1 MIPGELPYCEF
12 DRRTGR
18 FTAIRNCASEAD
30 RDRAAKEHIE
40 RNRERLKARS
50 GLEKK
55 KRIRLHKEIDE
66 LERTF
71 KLGRYSPVAQV
82 DDKRTEKRLKAEGK
96 KLQWFARKKD
106 QAGKPPA

>member
-18 FTAIRNCASEAD
+18 LTAIRNCASEAD

-40 RNRERLKARS
+40 RNRERLKAGSR
-50 GLEKK
+50 LTNT
-55 KRIRLHKEIDE
+55 KRRRLHKEIDA
-66 LERTF
+66 LERTL

-82 DDKRTEKRLKAEGK
+82 DDRRREKRLKAEGK
-96 KLQWFARKKD
+96 KLQWFTKKVE
-106 QAGKPPA
+106 QALSTQE